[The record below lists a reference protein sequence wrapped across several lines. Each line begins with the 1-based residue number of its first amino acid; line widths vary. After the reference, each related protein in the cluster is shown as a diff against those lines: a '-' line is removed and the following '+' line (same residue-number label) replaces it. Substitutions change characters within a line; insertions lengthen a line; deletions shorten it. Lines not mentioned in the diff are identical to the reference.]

1 MTPPI
6 AQSVG
11 FGQLNCR
18 RLWGRDDAVHD
29 GFMELVSCLNRL
41 SLHVVC
47 VQETQAPDM
56 GSLPTDQPFRYDGP
70 LGSYGREAGF
80 LFHVSIESTSIA
92 GIQDSQSL
100 RWRLVAGAVCVC
112 SFYAP
117 HVGIAVDVRVAFW
130 RALAVSVQRVSQ
142 CHSRCP
148 LLLAGDSN
156 IWFPAFQLGRSRCAD
171 MALLPIVEEM
181 MDSHGLVLRNP
192 VDQPTHRCGA
202 ALDVILT
209 TSTLVCQVTV
219 HHGSGCCPVAP
230 LCCPLL
236 ASDHMLCS
244 CPLYLPQASVAAPVN
259 PPTLPHVR
267 DWSVV
272 LASGQPRLAVW
283 HQSVVTASR
292 SHSRDI
298 PGRAAVLES
307 LFGVFTRILSDCASV
322 AALPRSSGSRVCS
335 RRRQPRWWNDA
346 CYHALIARNGSWR
359 DLRRSGSEDD
369 RVRFHHMRR
378 QFHSIIRSSRAS
390 FWDDWLST
398 VQSLSHRDPRL
409 ASSHIRRTFR
419 SSAASPDLCNM
430 QWSGSDHRSV
440 LSARD
445 AQAQWRTHF
454 ASSRES
460 TEFCDDF
467 FTSISRRFAT
477 LSCLQDH
484 GRFDAPF
491 SYNELVAA
499 LSKCHESAPGADGL
513 PYSVFKVHF
522 PWWRH
527 MLLSFFNL
535 ILQWAVVPSVWK
547 SSLVVPLLKRDG
559 DPCSHDSYR
568 PISLASCAFKVFE
581 HLVHARIAPHIFSQL
596 DECQGGFRW
605 GADVM
610 AYSLLDSLRLRR
622 HVQTFVAFVDIR
634 KAFDS
639 CWVEATLVRLHDVGV
654 TGRLWHLISNFLCGT
669 LSQVRVGDSS
679 SQPWVDTGIAQGRV
693 LSPLLFNLLVDSL
706 AAAIRSAV
714 PGVRLM
720 VSDPFRLV
728 CQLYADD
735 LVILADS
742 PADLQAALSA
752 VYAWGTCWRFTF
764 GIGPNKSAMVF
775 GPTRGRTPCLVHLG
789 GVPLPIVLQYRY
801 LGIVLTPCLSW
812 RAHVAYLCARGDRLF
827 HQSSA
832 WCHGEGLPVTFA
844 LSVFIAYVLSSA
856 SFGLEYI
863 GDDPAALL
871 QFNLSLRRWC
881 RQLLGWPRASPVAA
895 VHWELGIGD
904 ALRLVYGRAFSLF
917 GRLSA
922 MVQNGP
928 RSPLPSSIFRL
939 CSNEQGTWA
948 HWCTSAFRSLSVSH
962 PGDFGISPGSPP
974 SSVSRWFSREVGTR
988 LDHDLHLRLMAMAYD
1003 LHGVRVDLAT
1013 SHFSSAQHNPIY
1025 SRSLPFAWSRSWGL
1039 ARWGHDPSST
1049 GRSARHQNRPV
1060 ACPLCLADDG
1070 SLAHHLSVCP
1080 CHSAARDLW
1089 AHSCGFDVTEAA
1101 TWAAHPLL
1109 FNPQHEANTLQTVR
1123 AHVRFVGHVCSRL
1136 ERPRW

>member
-1 MTPPI
+1 MWRRARRHSHHFDACVPSHGAP
-6 AQSVG
+6 
-11 FGQLNCR
+11 
-18 RLWGRDDAVHD
+18 RLWLLPRCSLVLSPPRVRPHAVLLPVVSPASFRCCASQPSHVAPCAR
-29 GFMELVSCLNRL
+29 LVRCSCLWP
-41 SLHVVC
+41 
-47 VQETQAPDM
+47 TAF
-56 GSLPTDQPFRYDGP
+56 GSLAPVCGHRQQKP
-70 LGSYGREAGF
+70 LSGHPR
-80 LFHVSIESTSIA
+80 T
-92 GIQDSQSL
+92 
-100 RWRLVAGAVCVC
+100 RC
-112 SFYAP
+112 SFG
-117 HVGIAVDVRVAFW
+117 V
-130 RALAVSVQRVSQ
+130 
-142 CHSRCP
+142 
-148 LLLAGDSN
+148 
-156 IWFPAFQLGRSRCAD
+156 
-171 MALLPIVEEM
+171 
-181 MDSHGLVLRNP
+181 
-192 VDQPTHRCGA
+192 
-202 ALDVILT
+202 
-209 TSTLVCQVTV
+209 
-219 HHGSGCCPVAP
+219 
-230 LCCPLL
+230 
-236 ASDHMLCS
+236 
-244 CPLYLPQASVAAPVN
+244 
-259 PPTLPHVR
+259 
-267 DWSVV
+267 
-272 LASGQPRLAVW
+272 
-283 HQSVVTASR
+283 
-292 SHSRDI
+292 
-298 PGRAAVLES
+298 S
-307 LFGVFTRILSDCASV
+307 LFGVLTRILSDFVSV
-322 AALPRSSGSRVCS
+322 AALLRSSGSRVCS

-346 CYHALIARNGSWR
+346 CHHALIARNGSWR
-359 DLRRSGSEDD
+359 DFRRSGSEDD
-369 RVRFHHMRR
+369 RVSFHHMRR

-390 FWDDWLST
+390 FWDDWIST

-409 ASSHIRRTFR
+409 ASSHIRRTFC
-419 SSAASPDLCNM
+419 SSGASLDLCNM

-440 LSARD
+440 LSVRD

-491 SYNELVAA
+491 SYNEFVAA

-547 SSLVVPLLKRDG
+547 SSFVVPLLKRDG

-714 PGVRLM
+714 LGVRLM
-720 VSDPFRLV
+720 VSDLFRLV
-728 CQLYADD
+728 CQFYADD

-742 PADLQAALSA
+742 PADLQAAVSA

-764 GIGPNKSAMVF
+764 GIGPNKSAVMVF
-775 GPTRGRTPCLVHLG
+775 GPTRVVRLVSFILEVCLCRWCCSTDILASFSHHVSVGELTLLIFVPVATVCSINPAHGVTVKAYQSRLLSLCSLRMSCPVRLSVWSTLATTPQPCSSS
-789 GVPLPIVLQYRY
+789 
-801 LGIVLTPCLSW
+801 TCLSD
-812 RAHVAYLCARGDRLF
+812 VG
-827 HQSSA
+827 
-832 WCHGEGLPVTFA
+832 
-844 LSVFIAYVLSSA
+844 
-856 SFGLEYI
+856 
-863 GDDPAALL
+863 
-871 QFNLSLRRWC
+871 
-881 RQLLGWPRASPVAA
+881 QLLGWPRASPVAV

-928 RSPLPSSIFRL
+928 RSPLPSSIFRV

-974 SSVSRWFSREVGTR
+974 SSVSRWFSREVSTR

-1003 LHGVRVDLAT
+1003 LYGVRVDLAT

-1039 ARWGHDPSST
+1039 ARWGHDPSSI

-1060 ACPLCLADDG
+1060 ACPLCLADDD

-1101 TWAAHPLL
+1101 TWAAHPWL